1 MGNEV
6 NQLVRQAKNGDR
18 SAFGQ
23 LVRLYEE
30 RMIYLG
36 YQILGNWEDARDA
49 AQNTFVK
56 AYEHLS
62 GFQEKAQFSTWLYRI
77 MVNQCRDLQRKKAR
91 SKLADISN
99 EEMLEAAEALSDWKS
114 DKDNIQNKLENDET
128 RKVLEDAL
136 QALSVNQ
143 RTAVSLRYFQNYSTA
158 EIAEVMQ
165 CSETTVRIHLFRG
178 LNKLKTI
185 LEKK

>member
-18 SAFGQ
+18 NAFGL

-77 MVNQCRDLQRKKAR
+77 MVNQCRDFQRKKSR
-91 SKLADISN
+91 SKLTDVSH
-99 EEMLEAAEALSDWKS
+99 EEMLEAAETLSDWRA
-114 DKDNIQNKLENDET
+114 DTDNIQNKLENEET
-128 RKVLEDAL
+128 RKERA
-136 QALSVNQ
+136 
-143 RTAVSLRYFQNYSTA
+143 AVSLRYFQNYSTA